1 MPSNQRR
8 AAVPFILFTVF
19 LDVLSMGVIIPVL
32 PNLVLGF
39 AGGATD
45 QAARIYGWFATVWA
59 LMQFIAS
66 PVLGALSDRFGRRPI
81 ILLSC
86 FGLGCDYLVMANAP
100 NLAWL
105 FVGRMISGIM
115 AASFPTAIAYVA
127 DVTPP
132 QERGAWF
139 GKIGAAWGLGFIAGP
154 AIGGFL
160 AVLSPRAPFWV
171 AAVLTILNA
180 AYGFFILPE
189 SLAKEIR
196 RPFSWGRA
204 NPVGSLRLLS
214 AHRELLGL
222 SAVYFC
228 LYLSMN
234 VLYTVYVLY
243 AGYRFHWTPGLVG
256 TTLAFVGIC
265 NVVVQGVLVKGMLA
279 RLGER
284 KALLLGIGAAVL
296 GFALYG
302 FAPTGWFFCAA
313 IPVFAWMGL
322 FGPAAQQIM
331 SRHVSPSEQGQLQG
345 ANMSLNGIAGITGP
359 YLFTGVFAYFIQP
372 GKWHI
377 PGAAFYLAA
386 ALCVAGFFVAEVV
399 TRRLSALDARAMD

>member
-19 LDVLSMGVIIPVL
+19 LDVLSLGVVIPVL

-45 QAARIYGWFATVWA
+45 HAARIYGWFATVWA

-100 NLAWL
+100 SLAWL
-105 FVGRMISGIM
+105 FVGRTISGVM

-139 GKIGAAWGLGFIAGP
+139 GKIGAAWGVGFIAGP

-160 AVLSPRAPFWV
+160 AALSPRAPFWV

-189 SLAKEIR
+189 SLGKNLQQ
-196 RPFSWGRA
+196 PFSWRRA

-214 AHRELLGL
+214 THRELLGL
-222 SAVYFC
+222 STVYFF

-243 AGYRFHWTPGLVG
+243 AGYRFRFVGRPRGHDPGNGRHLQCGGAGCPGEGNARAPRREEGPSPRDSGRCVGLCPVRLCADRMVLLRRDPGLCVDG
-256 TTLAFVGIC
+256 ALRPCGATDHVA
-265 NVVVQGVLVKGMLA
+265 A
-279 RLGER
+279 RLTLRARTASGSEHEPER
-284 KALLLGIGAAVL
+284 NRGDRG
-296 GFALYG
+296 
-302 FAPTGWFFCAA
+302 P
-313 IPVFAWMGL
+313 IPVHRSICLLPPAWKVARSGCGL
-322 FGPAAQQIM
+322 LPRGRPVCCWISRGRGCDPAPF
-331 SRHVSPSEQGQLQG
+331 HP
-345 ANMSLNGIAGITGP
+345 
-359 YLFTGVFAYFIQP
+359 
-372 GKWHI
+372 
-377 PGAAFYLAA
+377 
-386 ALCVAGFFVAEVV
+386 
-399 TRRLSALDARAMD
+399 